1 MGAKAVPSGPP
12 TNQRERHT
20 FLVASIVIPLQCH
33 PTPPV
38 LLTFLPSLPSLPPCD
53 ISQPC
58 GHSRLEPKKRTTE
71 LIKICIK
78 TKPLKPKAHMFL
90 RGGGVR
96 RKPLCNCP
104 ALPLRT

>member
-53 ISQPC
+53 ISQPTW
-58 GHSRLEPKKRTTE
+58 GIPALSKRVATE

-78 TKPLKPKAHMFL
+78 TKPLK
-90 RGGGVR
+90 
-96 RKPLCNCP
+96 N
-104 ALPLRT
+104 